1 MYRTTKEKCN
11 KIRKDAISSAYKKTM
26 ETSRKKINKKGK
38 EIVEN
43 SFDKHYW
50 LDR

>member
-1 MYRTTKEKCN
+1 MYRTTKDKCI

-43 SFDKHYW
+43 SFDKHFW